1 MSRIIDN
8 MNNKTDLLLSS
19 YNYDLPKELIA
30 QEPLEKRDEAKLL
43 VLDRKNGRI
52 EHRVFKDIV
61 EYLKP
66 GDCVIVNKTKVIPAR
81 IYGKRETGGK
91 IEVLFLSFEE
101 GLPLERKVRAL
112 AKPFIEPGKKIIF
125 PDNLEAI
132 VEGKNNLGELILKLS
147 GPSLRSV
154 LDSYGQMPLPP
165 YIKREKLNNGSL
177 KNIDSE
183 NYQTVYS
190 KIDGSIASPT
200 AGLHF
205 TKPLL
210 DEIKKKGIEVI
221 EITLH
226 VGWGTFKP
234 VKLENIV
241 EHEML
246 PEYFSLSDENIS
258 SIKNIRKN
266 KGRVFAVGTTSVR
279 TLESAFK
286 TEKIENSGQTSIFI
300 YPGHEFKA
308 IDALIT
314 NFHLPHSTP
323 LFLTS
328 AFAGREMILGAYNEA
343 VKNKYRFYSYGDAM
357 LIV

>member
-1 MSRIIDN
+1 
-8 MNNKTDLLLSS
+8 MNNIDLKLSS
-19 YNYDLPKELIA
+19 YDYNLPKELIA
-30 QEPLEKRDEAKLL
+30 QEPLRKRDEAKLL
-43 VLDRKNGRI
+43 VLDRKNGKI
-52 EHRVFKDIV
+52 EHKVFKDIV

-66 GDCVIVNKTKVIPAR
+66 GDCVVINKTKVIPAR

-91 IEVLFLSFEE
+91 IEVLFLSFEDAE
-101 GLPLERKVRAL
+101 SKERKVRAL
-112 AKPFIEPGKKIIF
+112 TKPFIEPGKKIIF
-125 PDNLEAI
+125 PDNLEAL
-132 VEGKNNLGELILKLS
+132 VEGKNSLGEIILKLS
-147 GPSLRSV
+147 GPSLRSI
-154 LDSYGQMPLPP
+154 LDLYGQMPLPP
-165 YIKREKLNNGSL
+165 YIKREKLNNGVL

-183 NYQTVYS
+183 NYQTIYS

-205 TKPLL
+205 TKELL
-210 DEIKKKGIEVI
+210 KKIKNKGVEVI

-246 PEYFSLSDENIS
+246 PEYYSLSDENIED
-258 SIKNIRKN
+258 IKRVRKN
-266 KGRVFAVGTTSVR
+266 NGRVFATGTTSVR
-279 TLESAFK
+279 ALESAFSK
-286 TEKIENSGQTSIFI
+286 EKPENTGHTSIFI

-308 IDALIT
+308 IDVLIT

-328 AFAGREMILGAYNEA
+328 AFAGREKILNAYSEA

-357 LIV
+357 LIL